1 MISSS
6 ESAIEAELKTKGLNA
21 PRLTPQSINDTITDA
36 YYHRI
41 PGTTVTVCAL
51 TLKNGYIVVGKSA
64 AASAENFD
72 QAIESAKY
80 VLANLDANSVDAKN
94 IIEKATT
101 ELKKAAAQK
110 AEGLKNSLMNFS
122 YDKQERIKETYA
134 YGKQEINIKVDNKIK
149 NGELKT
155 VRVRPHRHG
164 FESTLEKAQET
175 KEIWE
180 DLEGG
185 EECTIVDSG
194 GLCV

>member
-72 QAIESAKY
+72 QEIGQRIAY
-80 VLANLDANSVDAKN
+80 DDARN
-94 IIEKATT
+94 
-101 ELKKAAAQK
+101 Q
-110 AEGLKNSLMNFS
+110 
-122 YDKQERIKETYA
+122 
-134 YGKQEINIKVDNKIK
+134 
-149 NGELKT
+149 
-155 VRVRPHRHG
+155 
-164 FESTLEKAQET
+164 
-175 KEIWE
+175 IWA
-180 DLEGG
+180 LEGYLLRQQLS
-185 EECTIVDSG
+185 TQA
-194 GLCV
+194 